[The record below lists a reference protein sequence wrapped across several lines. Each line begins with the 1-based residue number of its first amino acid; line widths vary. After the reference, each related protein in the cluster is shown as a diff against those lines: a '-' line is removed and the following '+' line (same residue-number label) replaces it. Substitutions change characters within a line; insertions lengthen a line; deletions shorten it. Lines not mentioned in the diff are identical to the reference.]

1 MLHHTITLPSKPRI
15 VSDDGVKGTFEI
27 DALYPG
33 YGYTLGNSLRRI
45 ILSSLPGVAITSVKI
60 DGVSHEFSVI
70 EGIKEDVINILLNLR
85 QVRFAMDGDEPVVA
99 TLDVKGPG
107 KITAADIKVPG
118 QATLQNKDAYICEL
132 TGKTAALS
140 MEITLEK
147 GMGFL
152 QKDQHRKEKVEIGT
166 IALDA
171 LFTPIRNVSYDV
183 EDMRVGDNTKFN
195 RLRINI
201 ETDGSI
207 TPKTA
212 LEESVMIMIKQLE
225 AIVEFQSNH
234 TEAPATKKSEVIEES
249 EPETKSADNVD
260 MAEVLKTRIDAI
272 GLSARTLHAL
282 TSANIRTV
290 GGIARKKSDD
300 LLEIE
305 GIGEK
310 GILEIKKIL
319 ADYGISLK

>member
-70 EGIKEDVINILLNLR
+70 EGVKEDVINILLNLR
-85 QVRFAMDGDEPVVA
+85 QVRFAIDGDEPVTV

-207 TPKTA
+207 TPKVA

-225 AIVEFQSNH
+225 AVVEFQSDR
-234 TEAPATKKSEVIEES
+234 TEAPATKNVEVAEETES
-249 EPETKSADNVD
+249 EAKTDNVD

-319 ADYGISLK
+319 SDYGISLK

>member
-85 QVRFAMDGDEPVVA
+85 QVRFAIDGDEPVTV

-207 TPKTA
+207 TPKVA

-225 AIVEFQSNH
+225 AVVEFQSDR
-234 TEAPATKKSEVIEES
+234 TEAPATKTAEVSDETET
-249 EPETKSADNVD
+249 ETKSTDNVD
-260 MAEVLKTRIDAI
+260 MAEVLKTRIDGI

-319 ADYGISLK
+319 SDYGISLK